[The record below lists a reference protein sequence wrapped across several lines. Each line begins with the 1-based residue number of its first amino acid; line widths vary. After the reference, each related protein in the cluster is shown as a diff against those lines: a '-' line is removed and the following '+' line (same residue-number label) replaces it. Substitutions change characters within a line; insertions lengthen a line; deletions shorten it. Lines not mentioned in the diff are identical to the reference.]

1 MIKVAKDIYYKK
13 SFNEQKN
20 DSWRT
25 WQTINELV
33 KHLVCRGRTDRLPT
47 PSDITRCIHWTFFH
61 YSCQTCNCKW
71 NYFSN
76 KWAQELSWISQHNWQ
91 CLILALTNSNQVL
104 LLLNKL
110 SKSKA
115 TGLDKISSR
124 IILEYSKSVLSFS
137 SLECLNYQAITTQN
151 GRKNTYVST
160 TAICDN
166 HLFGWHRF
174 EAATGTKMPTSCVP
188 SNRCNTHAT
197 GWLNGDH
204 PTVAEGLVTR
214 QVCFSYYDCC
224 SWSINIPVR
233 NCGDFYIYN
242 FMGTPPEHPCHLR
255 YCSTDWRLSDR
266 VARQGIWEQG
276 SKAKN
281 GVG

>member
-1 MIKVAKDIYYKK
+1 M
-13 SFNEQKN
+13 
-20 DSWRT
+20 
-25 WQTINELV
+25 
-33 KHLVCRGRTDRLPT
+33 
-47 PSDITRCIHWTFFH
+47 
-61 YSCQTCNCKW
+61 
-71 NYFSN
+71 
-76 KWAQELSWISQHNWQ
+76 
-91 CLILALTNSNQVL
+91 L

-115 TGLDKISSR
+115 AGLDKISSR
-124 IILEYSKSVLSFS
+124 MIREYSNSVLSFS

-160 TAICDN
+160 SAICDN
-166 HLFGWHRF
+166 NLFGWHRF

-224 SWSINIPVR
+224 SWSINIQVR

-255 YCSTDWRLSDR
+255 YCSTD
-266 VARQGIWEQG
+266 
-276 SKAKN
+276 
-281 GVG
+281 